1 MNIRTLAILALTLSS
16 LNACTSDILDN
27 VETPDP
33 QAKYVALTFDDGPSS
48 TMTPLVI
55 EKLDDHDVTAT
66 FFLIGQNINV
76 ATSNVLNDMVAR
88 GYEFGNHSWGYDGLD
103 TKASDQITKSVNDT
117 QQAIIDAT
125 GMTPAFFR
133 PPNLATS
140 QTMFDV
146 IDYPFASGVLG
157 YDWTGGAATA
167 QEVADNILNNVQDGS
182 IILLHDNQPLPHPT
196 PAALDII
203 IPELKSRG
211 YEFVTLSELF
221 EIKGVEPQAHD
232 GKMWTVAN

>member
-1 MNIRTLAILALTLSS
+1 MNIRTLAIVALTLTS
-16 LNACTSDILDN
+16 LNACTTDS
-27 VETPDP
+27 VEEKEAPNT
-33 QAKYVALTFDDGPSS
+33 QTKYVALTFDDGPEA
-48 TMTPLVI
+48 TMTPMVI
-55 EKLDDHDVTAT
+55 EKLDAHDVTAT
-66 FFLIGQNINV
+66 FFLVGENITA
-76 ATSNVLNDMVAR
+76 ATSDVLNDMAVR
-88 GYEFGNHSWGYDGLD
+88 GYEFGNHSWSFDGLD
-103 TKASDQITKSVNDT
+103 NKTSEQISKSVNDT

-146 IDYPFASGVLG
+146 IELPFASGVLG

-167 QEVADNILNNVQDGS
+167 QEVADNVLKDVQDGS
-182 IILLHDNQPLPHPT
+182 IVLLHDNQPLPHPT

-221 EIKGVEPQAHD
+221 EIKSVEPKAHD